1 MSRTIS
7 YLCFIVSTAVLSY
20 SYLLTDYWIV
30 SLGFI
35 VLGLFWFISQHYH
48 YIWFSSWALLI
59 QSAAATIG
67 IWLGFAPIYMAF
79 VVLNGLLAWD
89 LIAFHN
95 RLNVIPPN
103 NDFPTIERRHLFWL
117 GITAVIGFLL
127 SAVSGMLN
135 IQLSF
140 FLTLLIASIAA
151 LGTVQMISWLRQ

>member
-7 YLCFIVSTAVLSY
+7 NLCFIVGTAVLSY
-20 SYLLTDYWIV
+20 SYLLTDYWIA

-35 VLGLFWFISQHYH
+35 VLGLFWFISQHYQ
-48 YIWFSSWALLI
+48 YTWFSSWVLLI
-59 QSAAATIG
+59 QSAVAATG

-79 VVLNGLLAWD
+79 AVLNGLLAWD

-95 RLNVIPPN
+95 RLTLIPPN

-140 FLTLLIASIAA
+140 FLTLVVAIIAA

>member
-7 YLCFIVSTAVLSY
+7 NLCFIVGTAVLSY
-20 SYLLTDYWIV
+20 SYLLTDYWIA

-35 VLGLFWFISQHYH
+35 VLGLFWFISQHYQ
-48 YIWFSSWALLI
+48 YTWFSSWVLLI
-59 QSAAATIG
+59 QSAVAATG

-79 VVLNGLLAWD
+79 AVLNGLLAWD

-95 RLNVIPPN
+95 RLTLIPPN

-140 FLTLLIASIAA
+140 FLTLFVAIIAA